1 MRKADKK
8 RRFLIQGTF
17 NPGHVLPPG
26 MPGGKGMTTKLYFS
40 WSAENEDN
48 WVTNSSAQPGPS
60 YMNFGNADGAIYAAP
75 GKGRI
80 PLVTYANAAG
90 THHMAASKPSSK
102 AWAKAHG
109 YVPKGVLGYLD
120 APDPTEDLCTAH
132 PGEKEKTPS
141 LGVKKEAFLP
151 REARDKLNVRE
162 KLDKW
167 RSFRTVLQGLTT
179 SAVTL
184 SK

>member
-1 MRKADKK
+1 
-8 RRFLIQGTF
+8 
-17 NPGHVLPPG
+17 
-26 MPGGKGMTTKLYFS
+26 
-40 WSAENEDN
+40 
-48 WVTNSSAQPGPS
+48 
-60 YMNFGNADGAIYAAP
+60 
-75 GKGRI
+75 
-80 PLVTYANAAG
+80 VTYANAAG

-141 LGVKKEAFLP
+141 FGNNFLMEKKEAFLP
-151 REARDKLNVRE
+151 REARDKLNVRK

>member
-1 MRKADKK
+1 
-8 RRFLIQGTF
+8 
-17 NPGHVLPPG
+17 

-151 REARDKLNVRE
+151 REARDKLNVRK

-167 RSFRTVLQGLTT
+167 RSFRFVLQGLTT